1 MPGGGGAP
9 LQDRHQDQ
17 AQGEAQPPVQGM
29 PRSHTNL
36 AAITRGRPTMTYL
49 GRFRVRGEGAWT
61 NVAPITRLGGEK

>member
-1 MPGGGGAP
+1 MPGGGGAA

-36 AAITRGRPTMTYL
+36 ADITRGCPIMTS
-49 GRFRVRGEGAWT
+49 RGWF
-61 NVAPITRLGGEK
+61 GGDGIEK